1 MGADSLN
8 SGAESPTTKNDR
20 QLHAT
25 NVLFETSARLD
36 SGAIILDLCKD
47 LLTDD
52 GASKSRRK
60 RMATTIKNLLIPMQ
74 RIASEL
80 LADAAKN
87 IAPLP
92 GCREENR
99 KSEVERKTAAR
110 SELSK
115 RVDSHTTLEMQLIS
129 NFLQKQKA
137 NSRKAADDSITPR
150 KKKHRAAKITPLK
163 TVSSGLARGSCL
175 FARIINKLN

>member
-1 MGADSLN
+1 MLAYRRNAIWAERSRRGFEELKQRVGADSLN

-52 GASKSRRK
+52 GASKTMRK

-80 LADAAKN
+80 LADAAKKHR
-87 IAPLP
+87 PSPRL
-92 GCREENR
+92 
-99 KSEVERKTAAR
+99 
-110 SELSK
+110 L
-115 RVDSHTTLEMQLIS
+115 
-129 NFLQKQKA
+129 
-137 NSRKAADDSITPR
+137 R
-150 KKKHRAAKITPLK
+150 KKLK
-163 TVSSGLARGSCL
+163 V
-175 FARIINKLN
+175 